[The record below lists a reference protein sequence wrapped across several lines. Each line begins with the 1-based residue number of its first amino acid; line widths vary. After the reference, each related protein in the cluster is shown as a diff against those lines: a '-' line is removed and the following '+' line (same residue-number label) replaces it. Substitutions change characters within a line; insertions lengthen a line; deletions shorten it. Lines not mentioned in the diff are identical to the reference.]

1 MTAEEAFALFNHEY
15 DDDDGLLLRFRMS
28 DDVETER
35 LQRFLSALE
44 AMSEHYEGKTHVEKS
59 IAYRV
64 MSFRDTLSAS
74 VGHWKVSRPEGMT
87 TNMVT
92 ALMIA
97 FGRVFASA

>member
-1 MTAEEAFALFNHEY
+1 MTAEDAFAVFNHEY
-15 DDDDGLLLRFRMS
+15 DADDGLLFRFRMS

-44 AMSEHYEGKTHVEKS
+44 VMSDHYEGKTHVEKA

-64 MSFRDTLSAS
+64 MAFRDTLSAS
-74 VGHWKVSRPEGMT
+74 VGHWKVSRPKGMT

-92 ALMIA
+92 ALFIA
-97 FGRVFASA
+97 FSSVFASA